1 MNIGLVLLLNALTIV
16 GVGLFARAWMRG
28 LRFGERL
35 EARQK
40 ADRERREAR
49 RARLELEQTNS

>member
-1 MNIGLVLLLNALTIV
+1 MNTGLVLLLNALMII
-16 GVGLFARAWMRG
+16 GIGLFARAWMRG
-28 LRFGERL
+28 MRFGEHL

-49 RARLELEQTNS
+49 RARMELEKTGS

>member
-1 MNIGLVLLLNALTIV
+1 MNIGLVLLLNALMII

-28 LRFGERL
+28 MRFGERL
-35 EARQK
+35 EARQQ

-49 RARLELEQTNS
+49 RAQLEKTSP